1 MQTSRPQIYSMT
13 LDVAYKKNN
22 RTINRE
28 SWAVSRYNTP
38 SGIMENCKKTMD
50 RLKRECYGKT
60 FKGDKRV
67 IIRECRDIK
76 THGYVNKNAI

>member
-1 MQTSRPQIYSMT
+1 MQDSRPLIYSMT
-13 LDVAYKKNN
+13 LDIAYKKNK
-22 RTINRE
+22 RMLSKE

-38 SGIMENCKKTMD
+38 PDLMGKCHRTME

-67 IIRECRDIK
+67 IIRGVRDIK